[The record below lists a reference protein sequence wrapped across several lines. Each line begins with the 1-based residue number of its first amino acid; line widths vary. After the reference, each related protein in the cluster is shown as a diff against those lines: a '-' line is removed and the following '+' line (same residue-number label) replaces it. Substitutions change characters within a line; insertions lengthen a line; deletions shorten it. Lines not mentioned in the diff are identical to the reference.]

1 MTNAHLFSFDLFM
14 EAHTMS
20 VTRCFGYSLPYLMM
34 VPLADCA
41 NHHATD
47 NQYELFNARLSRK
60 GKDMCLNMDERNYFT
75 IDKKRINFFKHFR
88 EDEFDDTIDMP
99 YKSLRY
105 SKKI

>member
-1 MTNAHLFSFDLFM
+1 
-14 EAHTMS
+14 MS